1 MIWMVVVA
9 VAATAVVVERD
20 EEEEERIYIKFGRS
34 PGCWNLLC
42 ICMRELILIWTE
54 GPIRQFSAIVI
65 QQQSSNYFVTEPSD
79 EEGTR
84 SKNMIHYFGN

>member
-1 MIWMVVVA
+1 MIWMIVVA

-20 EEEEERIYIKFGRS
+20 EEEEEERIYIKFGRS
-34 PGCWNLLC
+34 PRCCYLLC

-54 GPIRQFSAIVI
+54 SPIRQFSVIVI

-79 EEGTR
+79 EEGT
-84 SKNMIHYFGN
+84 MIAGSPDPKT